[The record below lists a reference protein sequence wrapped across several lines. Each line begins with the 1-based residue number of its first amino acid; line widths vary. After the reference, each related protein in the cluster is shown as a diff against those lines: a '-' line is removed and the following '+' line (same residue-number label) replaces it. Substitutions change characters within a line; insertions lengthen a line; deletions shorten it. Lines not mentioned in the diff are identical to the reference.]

1 LDFDRQLFNK
11 DADMHIRKWILGALT
26 VLSCGATLSA
36 HAADLLDEITQRGTI
51 RVAVPTDYPPFGFVG
66 PDMKP
71 QGLDVDM
78 ARLIAQKLGVKVEL
92 VPVTAPNRVPYLQT
106 GKTDLTISSLGK
118 TPERAKVIDFSIA
131 YAPFFDAVFGAKGNP
146 AKTYDDLAG
155 KVIAVTR
162 GSMQDQELQNLAPKA
177 VVQRYEDNN
186 STIAAFMSGQAEL
199 FASGTPVAAALTQRN
214 PKLDLALK
222 VVLAN
227 SPCYVGVRKGQP
239 QLLARIDEIIREA
252 KRSGQLDEMS
262 KRWMGAPAGDLP
274 E

>member
-1 LDFDRQLFNK
+1 MRL
-11 DADMHIRKWILGALT
+11 RKWIQVALT
-26 VLSCGATLSA
+26 VVSCTLALGAQ
-36 HAADLLDEITQRGTI
+36 ADLLDDIVKRGTI

-78 ARLIAQKLGVKVEL
+78 AGLIAQKLGVKLEL

-118 TPERAKVIDFSIA
+118 TAERAQVIDFSIA
-131 YAPFFDAVFGAKGNP
+131 YAPFFDAIFGSKSNA
-146 AKTYDDLAG
+146 AKTYDDLTG
-155 KVIAVTR
+155 KTIAVTR
-162 GSMQDQELQNLAPKA
+162 GSMQDQELQQLAPKA
-177 VVQRYEDNN
+177 NVMRYEDNN
-186 STIAAFMSGQAEL
+186 STIAAFLSGQAEM

-214 PKLDLALK
+214 PKLDIELK

-227 SPCYVGVRKGQP
+227 APCYIGVRKDQP
-239 QLLARIDEIIREA
+239 KLLAKVNDIIREA
-252 KRSGQLDEMS
+252 KRDGKLDEMS

>member
-1 LDFDRQLFNK
+1 MRLRMWMQV
-11 DADMHIRKWILGALT
+11 ALT
-26 VLSCGATLSA
+26 VVSCTLALGAQ
-36 HAADLLDEITQRGTI
+36 ADLLDDIVKRGTI
-51 RVAVPTDYPPFGFVG
+51 RVSVPTDYPPFGFVG

-78 ARLIAQKLGVKVEL
+78 AGLIAQKLGVKLEL

-118 TPERAKVIDFSIA
+118 TAERAQVIDFSIA
-131 YAPFFDAVFGAKGNP
+131 YAPFFDAIFGSKSNP

-155 KVIAVTR
+155 KTIAVTR
-162 GSMQDQELQNLAPKA
+162 GSMQDQELQELAPKA
-177 VVQRYEDNN
+177 NVKRYEDNN
-186 STIAAFMSGQAEL
+186 STIAAFLSGQAEM

-214 PKLDLALK
+214 PKLDIELK

-227 SPCYVGVRKGQP
+227 APCYIGVRKDQP
-239 QLLARIDEIIREA
+239 KLLAKVNDIIREA
-252 KRSGQLDEMS
+252 KRDGKLDEMS

>member
-1 LDFDRQLFNK
+1 
-11 DADMHIRKWILGALT
+11 MHIKKWILGAVT
-26 VLSCGATLSA
+26 VFSCAMSLSA
-36 HAADLLDEITQRGTI
+36 RAADLLDEIIQRGTI

-66 PDMKP
+66 PDMKA

-78 ARLIAQKLGVKVEL
+78 ANLIGQKLGVKVEL

-118 TPERAKVIDFSIA
+118 TAERAQVIDFSIA
-131 YAPFFDAVFGAKGNP
+131 YAPFFDAIFGAKGNP
-146 AKTYDDLAG
+146 AKTHADLAG

-162 GSMQDQELQNLAPKA
+162 GSMQDQELQDLAPKA
-177 VVQRYEDNN
+177 IVQRYEDNN
-186 STIAAFMSGQAEL
+186 STIAAFLSGQTEF

-214 PKLDLALK
+214 PKLDMALK

-227 SPCYVGVRKGQP
+227 SPCYIGVRKGQP
-239 QLLARIDEIIREA
+239 KLLAKVNDIIRDA
-252 KRSGQLDEMS
+252 KRSGKIDELS
-262 KRWMGAPAGDLP
+262 VRWMGAPAGDLP

>member
-1 LDFDRQLFNK
+1 MRLKQ
-11 DADMHIRKWILGALT
+11 WILGALT
-26 VLSCGATLSA
+26 IISCASAIGA
-36 HAADLLDEITQRGTI
+36 HAADLLDDIMQRGAI

-78 ARLIAQKLGVKVEL
+78 AGLIAGKLGVKLEL

-118 TPERAKVIDFSIA
+118 TAERAQVIDFSIA
-131 YAPFFDAVFGAKGNP
+131 YAPFFDAIFGAKGNP
-146 AKTYDDLAG
+146 AKSYDDLAG
-155 KVIAVTR
+155 KTIAVTR
-162 GSMQDQELQNLAPKA
+162 GSMQDQELQQLAPKA
-177 VVQRYEDNN
+177 VVHRYEDNN

-214 PKLDLALK
+214 PSLDMALK

-227 SPCYVGVRKGQP
+227 SPCYIGVRKDQP
-239 QLLARIDEIIREA
+239 KLLAKVNDIIREA
-252 KRSGQLDEMS
+252 KHDGKLDEMS

>member
-1 LDFDRQLFNK
+1 MRLK
-11 DADMHIRKWILGALT
+11 KWILGALT
-26 VLSCGATLSA
+26 TFSCALAMSA
-36 HAADLLDEITQRGTI
+36 HAADLLDEIMQRGTI

-78 ARLIAQKLGVKVEL
+78 AGLIAQKLGVKLEL

-118 TPERAKVIDFSIA
+118 TAERAQVIDFSIA
-131 YAPFFDAVFGAKGNP
+131 YAPFFDAIFGKKGNP
-146 AKTYDDLAG
+146 AKSYDDLAG
-155 KVIAVTR
+155 KTIAVTR
-162 GSMQDQELQNLAPKA
+162 GSMQDQELQKLAPKA
-177 VVQRYEDNN
+177 VVNRYEDNN

-214 PKLDLALK
+214 PSLDMGLK

-227 SPCYVGVRKGQP
+227 SPCYIGVRKDQP
-239 QLLARIDEIIREA
+239 KLLAKVNDIIREA
-252 KRSGQLDEMS
+252 KRDGKLDDLS